1 MKPNLLVVLGI
12 FLLSAFVEARPSLSS
27 DMPVVYDTEKKC
39 SLAEGNAEFLNNDFC
54 LNADRIYYFSENA
67 KVLAQ
72 GKVRITNSFLRA
84 KADEGTYLHDSQAI
98 EAPSF
103 VMDVKGNGVTGK
115 NLHGTTQHMLAEDLS
130 IDCNNSQSKVAGVHI
145 TAKRG
150 ELHGS
155 EYFELYDAVFHVGA
169 LPLFY
174 TPYYRHDF
182 KRSTFRWKSDVG
194 LLRRDKEFGRYIRND
209 LLFDF
214 GWQFKPGL
222 MFDYYRKRDFLVGGI
237 LEYNEDWGK
246 GVFKA
251 ARAHDADIRSHVAT
265 DPHLKN
271 PRHLLEWRHQGHI
284 DAHTDLAVQME
295 WMSDKNFL
303 KDYRP
308 DENDGT
314 RQHPDNFV
322 EVSHRTENTVTSLLA
337 RYRFNHFQQIQERLP
352 ELRFEYLPVKWGET
366 PLYYQYGFGLSH
378 LRENPAYTS
387 HMAPKEL
394 RRLDGYLG
402 LAMPQNLGS
411 WCTFTPIA
419 QTRLIQYFDLKNA
432 ANKGDYMRHL
442 WQVGFD
448 LKFKFYGDYAYTNE
462 YWNIHNFRHLI
473 QPIIQYRYLPHGHQ
487 GRAFIPAIDREA
499 LEGRRVSL
507 QEIDLLHRRDIDD
520 LNDMHLFRLG
530 VENFLYTNYEKSSPS
545 QWMHLNLYQDIRLKK
560 SVDNRN
566 QKQKTLSDTFADFQW
581 TPASFFS
588 FNQYLRYD
596 PNKKQLKESQTGV
609 SLRESDLWTLS
620 VSHDYLQD
628 DDAYHTN
635 QNSVSLSY
643 RINST
648 NVVSAAISVDAHK
661 PDLIRQT
668 YTWSTIIAKTW
679 KLDFIFEWKK
689 RPRPLRPNTKESWNA
704 KFILN
709 LIEW

>member
-1 MKPNLLVVLGI
+1 MKPNWMVTLGI
-12 FLLSAFVEARPSLSS
+12 FLSCAFIKARPSLSS

-39 SLAEGNAEFLNNDFC
+39 SLAEGNAEFLNHDFC
-54 LNADRIYYFSENA
+54 LNADRIYYFSESA

-72 GKVRITNSFLRA
+72 GKVRITNAYLRA
-84 KADEGTYLHDSQAI
+84 KADEGTYIHHSQTI

-103 VMDVKGNGVTGK
+103 VMEVKGNAVTGK
-115 NLHGTTQHMLAEDLS
+115 RLHGTTQHMLAEDLA
-130 IDCNNSQSKVAGVHI
+130 IDCHNSQNAIAGVHI

-150 ELHGS
+150 ELHS
-155 EYFELYDAVFHVGA
+155 NEYFELYDAVFHIGKM
-169 LPLFY
+169 PLFY
-174 TPYYRHDF
+174 TPYYRHSF
-182 KRSTFRWKSDVG
+182 KHSTFRWKSDVG
-194 LLRRDKEFGRYIRND
+194 LLRRDKDFGRYIRND

-214 GWQFKPGL
+214 GWRVKPGL

-251 ARAHDADIRSHVAT
+251 ARAHDADMRSHIAS

-271 PRHLLEWRHQGHI
+271 PRHMLEWRHHGHI
-284 DAHTDLAVQME
+284 NSRTDLAVQME
-295 WMSDKNFL
+295 WLSDKNFL

-308 DENDGT
+308 DENNGT
-314 RQHPDNFV
+314 RQHPDNFA
-322 EVSHRTENTVTSLLA
+322 EISHRTENTVTSILA

-378 LRENPAYTS
+378 LRENPSYTS
-387 HMAPKEL
+387 RIAPKEL
-394 RRLDGYLG
+394 RRLDGYFG

-419 QTRLIQYFDLKNA
+419 QTRFIQYFGLKNA

-448 LKFKFYGDYAYTNE
+448 LKFKAYGDYAYTNE

-473 QPIIQYRYLPHGHQ
+473 QPIVQYRYMPRGHQ

-499 LEGRRVSL
+499 LDGRRVSL

-520 LNDMHLFRLG
+520 LNDMHLLRLG

-560 SVDNRN
+560 SVDRNRP
-566 QKQKTLSDTFADFQW
+566 QKTLSDTFADFQW

-588 FNQYLRYD
+588 FHQYLRYN
-596 PNKKQLKESQTGV
+596 PTQKQLKESQTGI
-609 SLRESDLWTLS
+609 SLRENDLWQLS

-628 DDAYHTN
+628 DDAYYTN

-643 RINST
+643 RLNST
-648 NVVSAAISVDAHK
+648 NVVSAAISTNAHK

-679 KLDFIFEWKK
+679 KLDFVFEWKK
-689 RPRPLRPNTKESWNA
+689 RPRPLRPNTKESWNI

-709 LIEW
+709 FIEW